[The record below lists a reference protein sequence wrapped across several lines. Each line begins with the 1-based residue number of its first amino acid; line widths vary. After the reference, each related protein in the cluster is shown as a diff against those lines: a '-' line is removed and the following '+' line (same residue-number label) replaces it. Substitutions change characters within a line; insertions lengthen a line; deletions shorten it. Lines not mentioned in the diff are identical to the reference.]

1 MKPTVLASANPRFSR
16 NNNSPPYYAP
26 CVPHAPCP
34 PPRPLPLLPPPP
46 LPLAPPLR
54 LPPPP
59 AATIC
64 QYRPSPQLLP
74 LTAAA
79 LNHPSRVQFSLK
91 KGEDLGNADA
101 VSHHAGS
108 IPVFELPPL
117 PPSDQPLGPWYDAN
131 AQRFGSV
138 LGRLAERRAEGVA
151 NVASME
157 ARGRKALWW
166 PFTQHDDLA
175 EGKVNLIDSAYGDYL
190 CKATVEKEGGEGEGE
205 GGEVRGERVVETFC
219 FSRVRFVKKGGEGRR
234 GEESGNGGGW
244 QVGDGVLP
252 AVFPLLDML

>member
-1 MKPTVLASANPRFSR
+1 M
-16 NNNSPPYYAP
+16 PY
-26 CVPHAPCP
+26 
-34 PPRPLPLLPPPP
+34 LLT
-46 LPLAPPLR
+46 
-54 LPPPP
+54 P
-59 AATIC
+59 AA
-64 QYRPSPQLLP
+64 
-74 LTAAA
+74 LTARPACNC
-79 LNHPSRVQFSLK
+79 LP

-101 VSHHAGS
+101 VSHHAGL

-117 PPSDQPLGPWYDAN
+117 PPPDQPLGPWYDAN

-190 CKATVEKEGGEGEGE
+190 CKATVEREAGEEEEARGQ
-205 GGEVRGERVVETFC
+205 VRGERTVESF
-219 FSRVRFVKKGGEGRR
+219 FFFWFLFFFLKGAGGRGGEG
-234 GEESGNGGGW
+234 GAW
-244 QVGDGVLP
+244 CYLP
-252 AVFPLLDML
+252 VYFD